1 MLKDITIGQHIP
13 GHSILHRCDPRLKLV
28 ATIAYIVVLFVAPN
42 PLGLALSI
50 LLLAALYKVA
60 QIPGKM
66 ILKSLKPIVPIVIF
80 TAVLNLF
87 FVTGQGEPLVHFWV
101 LNIYI
106 EGVKY
111 AILLA
116 VRVCALIAGTSLL
129 TYTTSPIVLT
139 DAIESLLRP
148 LAKLH
153 FPVHELAMMMTI
165 ALRFIPTLI
174 EETEKIMNAQKARGA
189 MLDSGTFTQRIKALV
204 PILIPLFISAF
215 RRADELAMAMECRCY
230 HGGEGRTKLS
240 ELHYQSRDYLAYLS
254 GAALLAVMIVLRQ
267 LAVGTVLTCLFCFI
281 VYLPLRRLSGK
292 SRKRSR

>member
-1 MLKDITIGQHIP
+1 MLKDITIGQHFP

-87 FVTGQGEPLVHFWV
+87 FVTGQGEPLVHFWI
-101 LNIYI
+101 LNIYV

-189 MLDSGTFTQRIKALV
+189 QLDTGKMLDRVKALV
-204 PILIPLFISAF
+204 PVLIPLFISAF

-230 HGGEGRTKLS
+230 RGGDGRTRLKVLRCTR
-240 ELHYQSRDYLAYLS
+240 QDYID
-254 GAALLAVMIVLRQ
+254 LAVCIV
-267 LAVGTVLTCLFCFI
+267 CFMVI
-281 VYLPLRRLSGK
+281 LSSRLVFPNF
-292 SRKRSR
+292 